1 MTNSIKC
8 PNCGEIIDITKS
20 MTKELERKLQR
31 EFDQKLNEKR
41 AEYKKARD
49 ELKEKE
55 LNFNQMLKNATN
67 DAIKKEKELL
77 TKELEAKFRDENLS
91 KIEKL
96 TKELNE
102 KSAKISEFNNQI
114 AEFEALKR
122 KASEMEAEFK
132 AKSELEISKR
142 LNEEKER
149 LKANLAQQNDMM
161 IKNLES
167 KNELK
172 QRELIEQN
180 EALIKQINELKRRS
194 DSTSQQLRG
203 EVMELEIEDFLR
215 QKFIYDEILEI
226 KKGNKGA
233 DCLQIVNAPNL
244 PSCAKILYE
253 SKRTKAFSS
262 EWIAKFKADMIE
274 AGADA
279 GILVTETMPKDM
291 DRLGMI
297 DGIWVCSFTEFK
309 GLCEVM
315 RESVINIAFAS
326 QKSKNATSKMGMLY
340 NYLTSNEFKMQVE
353 SIITSFVNLQENLNR
368 EKRAM
373 EKVWKDRQKQIEIAQ
388 TNAISMHTSIR
399 AIAGN
404 DAISGI
410 EILELPYD
418 DEL

>member
-1 MTNSIKC
+1 MKESIKC
-8 PNCGEIIDITKS
+8 PNCGEIIDIAKS
-20 MTKELERKLQR
+20 ISEGIKRKFQQ

-41 AEYKKARD
+41 AEYLKAVN
-49 ELKEKE
+49 ELKQKE
-55 LNFNQMLKNATN
+55 LNFSQKLKNAT
-67 DAIKKEKELL
+67 DEALKKEKDILV
-77 TKELEAKFRDENLS
+77 KELEAKFKDENLL
-91 KIEKL
+91 KFETL

-102 KSAKISEFNNQI
+102 KSAKIAEFNKQS

-122 KASEMEAEFK
+122 KFSEMEAEFK

-149 LKANLAQQNDMM
+149 LKANLLEQNE
-161 IKNLES
+161 IRFKELES

-172 QRELIEQN
+172 QRELIEKN
-180 EALIKQINELKRRS
+180 ESLIKQIDELKRRS
-194 DSTSQQLRG
+194 DVTSQQLRG
-203 EVMELEIEDFLR
+203 EVMELSIEDYLKE
-215 QKFIYDEILEI
+215 KFIYDEISEV
-226 KKGNKGA
+226 KKGFKGA

-244 PSCAKILYE
+244 PSCARILYE
-253 SKRTKAFSS
+253 SKRTKSFSS

-291 DRLGMI
+291 DRLGII
-297 DGIWVCSFTEFK
+297 DGVWVCSFAEFK
-309 GLCEVM
+309 SLCEVM

-326 QKSKNATSKMGMLY
+326 KRSQNATSKMGMLY

-353 SIITSFVNLQENLNR
+353 SIISSFVNLQANLDR
-368 EKRAM
+368 ERRSM
-373 EKVWKDRQKQIEIAQ
+373 ERVWKERQKQIEIAQ
-388 TNAISMHTSIR
+388 TNAISMHASIR

-404 DAISGI
+404 DAIEGI

-418 DEL
+418 E